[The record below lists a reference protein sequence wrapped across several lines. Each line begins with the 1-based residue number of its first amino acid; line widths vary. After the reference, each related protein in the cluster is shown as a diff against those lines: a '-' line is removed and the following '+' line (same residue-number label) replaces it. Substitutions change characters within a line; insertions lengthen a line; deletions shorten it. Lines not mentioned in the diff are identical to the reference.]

1 MAKNTSEKSTAA
13 SPRLAGYEN
22 MNDKYY
28 WADDTYWTD
37 ALTKNF
43 ELRDNGQK
51 QIVLDRIKLSDLA
64 FESDGPAYKL
74 MEAMVSVWERE
85 GMDGFRGAP
94 RVLLAMLVRLE
105 ELSKTTNKKTPNNI
119 KS

>member
-1 MAKNTSEKSTAA
+1 MTDGVNPDAN
-13 SPRLAGYEN
+13 
-22 MNDKYY
+22 YY
-28 WADDTYWTD
+28 WANDPYWTD

-43 ELRDNGQK
+43 EFRDKGQK
-51 QIVLDRIKLSDLA
+51 QIVLDREKLSDVA

-85 GMDGFRGAP
+85 GMEGFRGAP

-105 ELSKTTNKKTPNNI
+105 ELSEAKKKRPSRRINPA
-119 KS
+119 